1 MKRWFDVLLSVALV
15 GAWAVVAFT
24 ASDATVRD
32 QAEPSGQV
40 QVAPPGNTG

>member
-15 GAWAVVAFT
+15 GAWAVVAST

-32 QAEPSGQV
+32 D
-40 QVAPPGNTG
+40 APPRGEVRATAPSSMG